1 MPLTLEIPVYK
12 THLEMRSGESLLLHL
27 IGNEGVADS
36 ADKTL
41 SHLAGVGDNVPAGQ
55 LRRFTT
61 ALDDLRR
68 LGELDL
74 RINPS
79 HAKLR
84 ITFARESSKCSCR
97 PVESLA
103 DLPGRLL

>member
-1 MPLTLEIPVYK
+1 
-12 THLEMRSGESLLLHL
+12 MRSGRLLLLHL
-27 IGNEGVADS
+27 IGNEGMVVDS

-41 SHLAGVGDNVPAGQ
+41 SHLVGVGDNVPAGP

-74 RINPS
+74 RINPPR
-79 HAKLR
+79 AKLR
-84 ITFARESSKCSCR
+84 GAFARESRKCTCR
-97 PVESLA
+97 RVESLA
-103 DLPGRLL
+103 DLSGRLL